1 MMNSHMRATA
11 EQLFSGVVA
20 DLEFCDKVFEKQE
33 TLISE
38 EPDADGFYD
47 IIIPF
52 EVMQTEDH
60 NPTLTRHTRIGHIR
74 TEYGHIGFF
83 FNRDIRGMSIYLG
96 SNEGALME
104 NTVGLILTERN
115 IKIKGA
121 EETEVVYLGKIEY
134 LSRNWVVEMK
144 KISDEIYLHPGRTE
158 TIYSLVTREDRAK
171 A

>member
-1 MMNSHMRATA
+1 SYARATT

-20 DLEFCDKVFEKQE
+20 DLEACDSVFKKQE
-33 TLISE
+33 TLISK
-38 EPDADGFYD
+38 EPDAGGFYD

-83 FNRDIRGMSIYLG
+83 FNRSDSRSMLIYLG
-96 SNEGALME
+96 SSEGASIE
-104 NTVGLILTERN
+104 STVGLILTERN